1 MSGEPET
8 LADGLARPGLSAAGR
23 TVLVVGGGLSGAHGS
38 IGFASAFSI
47 AREGARIVI
56 ADRDPEAAGAAKEL
70 IEREGGE
77 ARIVIGDVS
86 DDSSCAALVADA
98 HAAFGVLDGVVTT
111 VGRGDLEGIL
121 EVDRSGWDSMLEV
134 NLTAAWQLIRHV
146 APVLEDG
153 GSIVTTSSGAAGS
166 RGPGTPYN
174 VAKAALEQLTIG
186 AAATLA
192 PRGIRVN
199 AVRVGTIWSTFAS
212 RAFDE
217 ELRRQ
222 RAGVVALRTEGNVWD
237 IGQAIAFLTGERAR
251 WITGQVLAVDGGGPT
266 PAPPGHASAHA
277 EDSSLDLE
285 DS

>member
-1 MSGEPET
+1 MISEPVT
-8 LADGLARPGLSAAGR
+8 LADGLARPAAAAANR
-23 TVLVVGGGLSGAHGS
+23 TVLVVGGGLSGVHGS

-47 AREGARIVI
+47 ARDGARIVI
-56 ADRDPEAAGAAKEL
+56 ADRDPVAAEHAREL

-77 ARIVIGDVS
+77 ARVVIGDVC
-86 DDSSCAALVADA
+86 DDASCASLVAAA
-98 HAAFGVLDGVVTT
+98 HGAYGVLDGVVTT

-121 EVDRSGWDSMLEV
+121 EVDRDGWDGMLEV
-134 NLTAAWQLIRHV
+134 NLTSVWQLIRHV
-146 APVLEDG
+146 APLLG
-153 GSIVTTSSGAAGS
+153 SGSSIVTTSSGAAGS

-174 VAKAALEQLTIG
+174 VAKAALEQLTVG

-222 RAGVVALRTEGNVWD
+222 RAETVALRTEGNVWD

-266 PAPPGHASAHA
+266 PAPPGHFSPGQ
-277 EDSSLDLE
+277 ERE
-285 DS
+285 